1 MGIWNTVKFQRK
13 CESHTASPPSKG
25 GEHTWNTPLWLA
37 SVFHSALRIVVV
49 NQCFECF
56 HQEHI
61 FFLHFKIYRILQRL
75 LPCNERPTA
84 TATAAWRL
92 KRLLCVASPLLGV
105 RGCTPARRT
114 AAGTPACRGS
124 RRRSPAAL
132 HRCRKGHRC
141 VAAAAAAV
149 VRDVP
154 ATGGPGPHPGT
165 PYSRSHANVQWRP
178 PRTKH

>member
-1 MGIWNTVKFQRK
+1 MHTREPNPTVVGIWNTVKFQRK
-13 CESHTASPPSKG
+13 CEPHTASPLSKG

-37 SVFHSALRIVVV
+37 SVFHSALRIAVV

-92 KRLLCVASPLLGV
+92 KRLLCVASPL
-105 RGCTPARRT
+105 
-114 AAGTPACRGS
+114 RGS
-124 RRRSPAAL
+124 Q
-132 HRCRKGHRC
+132 GHM
-141 VAAAAAAV
+141 
-149 VRDVP
+149 
-154 ATGGPGPHPGT
+154 HPGT
-165 PYSRSHANVQWRP
+165 PHSRSHADACAVTAA
-178 PRTKH
+178 TKINAAVDSAM